1 MCWMRTL
8 SESRM
13 LEIGTSGLMSEA
25 GNGVLPHGPS
35 HRACPDST
43 ASDGEI
49 NGGRLYSF
57 GLAFGAA
64 CHVSPWSAA
73 ALFKSARSSANNR
86 EEARPSL

>member
-1 MCWMRTL
+1 MP
-8 SESRM
+8 
-13 LEIGTSGLMSEA
+13 EIGTSGLMSEA